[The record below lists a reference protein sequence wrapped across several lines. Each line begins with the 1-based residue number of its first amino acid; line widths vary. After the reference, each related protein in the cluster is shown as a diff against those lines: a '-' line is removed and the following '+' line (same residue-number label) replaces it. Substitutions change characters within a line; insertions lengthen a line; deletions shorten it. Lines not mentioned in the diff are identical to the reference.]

1 MKKKLGLIN
10 LSDKRAVKFQVKN
23 EQLKTL
29 EKLAPFLIR
38 TPSTSIAALFDY

>member
-23 EQLKTL
+23 EQFNAL
-29 EKLAPFLIR
+29 EKLASFLIR
-38 TPSTSIAALFDY
+38 TTSIVALFDF